1 MILEFQNITS
11 QLHQN
16 SDVEH
21 LRNIFKQYLNSS
33 KESASSSQDF
43 DYINEFVNRASKHFQ
58 ALAYDFDKFNF
69 FC

>member
-1 MILEFQNITS
+1 MILEFQNMTS

-43 DYINEFVNRASKHFQ
+43 DYINEFVNRASKHF
-58 ALAYDFDKFNF
+58 
-69 FC
+69 